1 MLLGIQFDCFNF
13 RLQDFHFL
21 WLRIPTYSSNCPNR
35 LPIVPLPLLSLVSLG
50 FSRFARR
57 YSGNRLLLSFP
68 LGTKMFQFPRF
79 ALAYLLIQ

>member
-1 MLLGIQFDCFNF
+1 LS
-13 RLQDFHFL
+13 RYPFL
-21 WLRIPTYSSNCPNR
+21 TYR
-35 LPIVPLPLLSLVSLG
+35 LVSLG

-79 ALAYLLIQ
+79 ALAYLSIQ